1 MKQQKKKTPR
11 AQPAGRL
18 MRERQ
23 VLGLRFWQLLLLAE
37 IHLRFN
43 KNIYHPFK
51 RTGLRAHR
59 HTGGNGAVTAH

>member
-1 MKQQKKKTPR
+1 
-11 AQPAGRL
+11 